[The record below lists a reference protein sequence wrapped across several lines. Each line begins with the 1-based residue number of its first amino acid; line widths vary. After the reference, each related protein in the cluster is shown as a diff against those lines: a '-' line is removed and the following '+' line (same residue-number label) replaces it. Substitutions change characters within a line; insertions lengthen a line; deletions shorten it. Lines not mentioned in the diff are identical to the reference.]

1 MDLNLF
7 YNEELNFINIILA
20 FVVHDEKH
28 LKEAV
33 NTYWDDHNIT
43 FWDTSNIKDMT
54 KLFSGK

>member
-1 MDLNLF
+1 MKNS
-7 YNEELNFINIILA
+7 NFINIILA

-33 NTYWDDHNIT
+33 NRHWNDNNIT

-54 KLFSGK
+54 ETIFRKNKFQ